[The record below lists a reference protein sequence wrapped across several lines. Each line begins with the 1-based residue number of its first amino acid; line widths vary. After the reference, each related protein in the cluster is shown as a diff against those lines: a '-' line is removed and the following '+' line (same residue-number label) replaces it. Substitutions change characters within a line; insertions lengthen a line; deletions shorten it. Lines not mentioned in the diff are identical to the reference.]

1 VRQRSRQRAD
11 LGAKLY
17 YSILFLSIIGAGG
30 VYTGT
35 NPSYTP
41 FELTHHLKTSRARFI
56 IAEPELLGSI
66 KAAARTCEIPESHMW
81 FFNVHGQSV
90 PPTLKSWSELLSHGE
105 DDWIR
110 FNDKQVSRRTPVAL
124 LFSSGTTGLPKAAVL
139 SHYNLVAQHTL
150 AVEPQRVPYEV
161 SKRTEAAPLEDTD

>member
-1 VRQRSRQRAD
+1 
-11 LGAKLY
+11 
-17 YSILFLSIIGAGG
+17 
-30 VYTGT
+30 
-35 NPSYTP
+35 
-41 FELTHHLKTSRARFI
+41 
-56 IAEPELLGSI
+56 
-66 KAAARTCEIPESHMW
+66 MW
-81 FFNVHGQSV
+81 IFNVHGQSV

-110 FNDKQVSRRTPVAL
+110 FDDKQVSRRTPVAL

-161 SKRTEAAPLEDTD
+161 SKSTEAAPLEDSD